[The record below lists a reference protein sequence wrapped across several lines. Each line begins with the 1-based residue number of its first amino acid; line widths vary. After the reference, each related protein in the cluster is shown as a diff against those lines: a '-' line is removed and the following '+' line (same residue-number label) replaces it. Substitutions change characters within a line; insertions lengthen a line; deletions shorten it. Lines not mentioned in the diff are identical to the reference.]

1 MPWCTHCVKN
11 LGVAVGENPKS
22 CAKCMDAT
30 YCGVECQ
37 KADWGTHKTTCKPC
51 ERYVVL
57 TVAALHVSEQWR
69 KLLKWRPYIDDLLA
83 GMRDTDDLHWFRP
96 HADTQMVQLHHA
108 LVEAY
113 KLGIESTGDPGNVYA
128 SATVPLLDEMAE
140 LQGKMNLFEDQGTSL
155 CDLAHSKSLLMGFD
169 NKDTVVCYKRASDLA
184 ARHFIPELQARACYG
199 LGRIAKKHNEYE
211 EAATLLRTAVDSAAG
226 AEFGGE
232 VFFVYELVEVLFKL
246 NSVDEAETLIQRCPL
261 LIQQNTGPDFKG
273 ITPIHLSYHL
283 LCARLHEARGKT
295 KEAGCEV
302 GKMIALVHANKSS
315 IHDWRPILLGILEE
329 AKKQL
334 KILDPETGNKRLVK
348 AMRDLA
354 HKQRMPMD
362 YTRDG
367 VAWRE
372 ILIER

>member
-1 MPWCTHCVKN
+1 
-11 LGVAVGENPKS
+11 
-22 CAKCMDAT
+22 
-30 YCGVECQ
+30 
-37 KADWGTHKTTCKPC
+37 
-51 ERYVVL
+51 VL
-57 TVAALHVSEQWR
+57 TVAALHRSEQWR

-83 GMRDTDDLHWFRP
+83 SMRDTDDLHWFRP
-96 HADTQMVQLHHA
+96 HADTQMVQLQNA

-113 KLGIESTGDPGNVYA
+113 KLGIESTGDPGNVYH
-128 SATVPLLDEMAE
+128 SATVPLLDEMAA
-140 LQGKMNLFEDQGTSL
+140 LQGKMQLFEDQGTSL
-155 CDLAHSKSLLMGFD
+155 CDLANSKSVLMGFD
-169 NKDTVVCYKRASDLA
+169 NKDTVACYKRASDLA
-184 ARHFIPELQARACYG
+184 ARHFIPELQARACHG
-199 LGRIAKKHNEYE
+199 LGRIAKIHNEYK
-211 EAATLLRTAVDSAAG
+211 EAAKLLRTAVDSAAEA
-226 AEFGGE
+226 AEATKGGCE
-232 VFFVYELVEVLFKL
+232 VFCVYELVEVLFNL

-261 LIQQNTGPDFKG
+261 LIQQNTVPDCKG
-273 ITPIHLSYHL
+273 TTPMHLSYHL

-329 AKKQL
+329 ANKQL

-348 AMRDLA
+348 SMRDLA
-354 HKQRMPMD
+354 HKQRMPMN